1 MSMARTLL
9 CLAAAAMIVNSVVAT
24 TTFTV
29 GGPNGGWDTAT
40 NLQAWSSAQAF
51 SVGDNLIFQY
61 TPNHNVLEV
70 SKEDYDACQN
80 SNPIQV
86 YPNGATPISLTSP
99 GSRYFIC
106 GAPAHCSL
114 GMKIEVVTL
123 AASAPL
129 PDLSPDITTK
139 PSDPSTSP
147 AAFFPSPTETTP
159 TSQQP
164 ASMGPTPTSMPSFP
178 LSGSPQSFDSANAL
192 STQPPPFSA
201 AKVRATTSIGF
212 SILILVPLF
221 V

>member
-1 MSMARTLL
+1 MSMARILL
-9 CLAAAAMIVNSVVAT
+9 CLAAAAMIVNSVIAT

-29 GGPNGGWDTAT
+29 GGPTGGWDTAT
-40 NLQAWSSAQAF
+40 DLQAWSSSQAF

-80 SNPIQV
+80 SNPIKV
-86 YPNGATPISLTSP
+86 YPSGATPISLTSH

-129 PDLSPDITTK
+129 PALSPDITTQ

-159 TSQQP
+159 TSQQS
-164 ASMGPTPTSMPSFP
+164 ASMSPRSVPSFP
-178 LSGSPQSFDSANAL
+178 LSGSPQSFDSANTL
-192 STQPPPFSA
+192 STEPTTFSA
-201 AKVRATTSIGF
+201 ANERATSSIVF
-212 SILILVPLF
+212 SMLMLVPLF